1 MSITRRRFTTLG
13 AAAAGATAL
22 GALATGCG
30 EGGGSGGGGG
40 DSFTY
45 WSMWQTGEDQQKV
58 LADEIDKF
66 TAETGITVDVQ
77 WSGREVLGQVVPRLN
92 AGNPPDLIDNGSPDL
107 QSKIGLENLLP
118 IADVYD
124 MEILGEEGTTIA
136 DVVPEALLSTMQNE
150 DGEAFMVPYEV
161 IGSTLWFNA
170 AVSPVFAKEPPAT
183 WEDLVGQ
190 LETLK
195 GEGRT
200 PIALDGDI
208 ADYCAYW
215 LEWGILRAGGAGT
228 MLEAVQDASGEA
240 FEGPAWTVATDNVE
254 ALLKV
259 GFFPEGFQ
267 GTKFPTQQASW
278 ADQTSKTDLI
288 LMGSWL
294 PSETTA
300 SITQSG
306 GDPASLEFGSFPFP
320 SVGEDAGAGLA
331 IAQPIGFAIPATA
344 RKPEPAKK
352 FMTWMLNKE
361 RLSRIATEAK
371 NLTPRTDVEAPP
383 ELAGFAEEYAGAS
396 ETVLFADG
404 ISVAEPQWVTDTW
417 QPAVIDLFGGKLSA
431 AEFRARLAKETVA
444 YHEGS

>member
-13 AAAAGATAL
+13 AAAAGAAAL
-22 GALATGCG
+22 GTLTTGCG
-30 EGGGSGGGGG
+30 GDGGSGGGGG

-58 LADEIDKF
+58 LADEIEKF

-136 DVVPEALLSTMQNE
+136 DVVPEALLPTMQNE
-150 DGEAFMVPYEV
+150 DGEPFMVPYEV

-170 AVSPVFAKEPPAT
+170 AVSPVFAKEPPAS

-208 ADYCAYW
+208 
-215 LEWGILRAGGAGT
+215 EIGR
-228 MLEAVQDASGEA
+228 ASGR
-240 FEGPAWTVATDNVE
+240 D
-254 ALLKV
+254 
-259 GFFPEGFQ
+259 
-267 GTKFPTQQASW
+267 
-278 ADQTSKTDLI
+278 
-288 LMGSWL
+288 
-294 PSETTA
+294 
-300 SITQSG
+300 
-306 GDPASLEFGSFPFP
+306 
-320 SVGEDAGAGLA
+320 
-331 IAQPIGFAIPATA
+331 
-344 RKPEPAKK
+344 R
-352 FMTWMLNKE
+352 
-361 RLSRIATEAK
+361 
-371 NLTPRTDVEAPP
+371 
-383 ELAGFAEEYAGAS
+383 
-396 ETVLFADG
+396 
-404 ISVAEPQWVTDTW
+404 
-417 QPAVIDLFGGKLSA
+417 
-431 AEFRARLAKETVA
+431 
-444 YHEGS
+444 